1 MANEFIQIIK
11 KKWIRSIALTIL
23 LFAIIV
29 AAYLVINFVVKQAN
43 FTDFDFTKEKIYSIS
58 QATEDKLQN
67 LDKDVTISVYNMYQY
82 VEDFA
87 YKYANLNDHIR
98 VEKLE
103 NLNAKT
109 DWKTNYGVTDTS
121 AFVVIQTEDRE
132 KILFNSDFYTYD
144 YTSGQ
149 EIDTTEEA
157 ITNAILDV
165 TIEEKPKIYFL
176 TGHNLY
182 TEAYFQYLEMS
193 LEGEANEVEYIDL
206 LKTGSVPE
214 DCKVLVIT
222 ALQEDITAKEKDA
235 ILDYI
240 KQGGEILLLLDP
252 NLNKIDMPNFQAVL
266 DEYGVSVSEGYLLEG
281 DANQMMAGAPNFI
294 IAPINS
300 SSELVKNIDMGLNV
314 CLVNSGKLDIASTKE
329 LEEKNVTLETLAT
342 VSDKAFYR
350 TDLESTSEN
359 KIDSDEDA
367 KGATV
372 AAMLTKQMDEDKT
385 SKLIVFANTVFATN
399 IQIDSQYY
407 IYAITNYNNEDVLL
421 NSVSYLTQREDN
433 ITIRKDSETVTTYN
447 VTEMQTRIV
456 LGLIFSIPILIV
468 VIGIVVWQLRR
479 RKK

>member
-1 MANEFIQIIK
+1 MENKFIQIIK
-11 KKWIRSIALTIL
+11 KKWLRSITLTIL

-29 AAYLVINFVVKQAN
+29 ALYLVINFVVQQAN

-67 LDKDVTISVYNMYQY
+67 LDEDVTISIYNMYQY

-87 YKYANLNDHIR
+87 YKYANLNDHIK
-98 VEKLE
+98 VEELE

-121 AFVVIQTEDRE
+121 SFLVIQTEDKE
-132 KILFNSDFYTYD
+132 KILFSSDFYTYD
-144 YTSGQ
+144 YTTYE

-182 TEAYFQYLEMS
+182 SEDYFQYLQMS
-193 LEGEANEVEYIDL
+193 LEDEANEVESIDL
-206 LKTGSVPE
+206 LTTGSVPE
-214 DCKVLVIT
+214 DCQVLVIT
-222 ALQEDITAKEKDA
+222 ALQEDITEKERDA

-240 KQGGEILLLLDP
+240 EQGGEILLLMDP
-252 NLNKIDMPNFQAVL
+252 NLNKIEMPNFQDVL
-266 DEYGVSVSEGYLLEG
+266 DEYGVSISDGYLLEG
-281 DANQMMAGAPNFI
+281 DANQMMAGAPNYI
-294 IAPINS
+294 IAPISS
-300 SSELVKNIDMGLNV
+300 SSEIVKNISMGLNI
-314 CLVNSGKLDIASTKE
+314 CLINSGKLDFASTEE

-342 VSDKAFYR
+342 VSDQAFYR
-350 TDLESTSEN
+350 TDLESSSET

-367 KGATV
+367 AGATV
-372 AAMLTKQMDEDKT
+372 AAMLTKKVDEDNT
-385 SKLIVFANTVFATN
+385 SKLIVFANTAFATN
-399 IQIDSQYY
+399 VQIDPQYY
-407 IYAITNYNNEDVLL
+407 ILAITNYNNEDVLL

-433 ITIRKDSETVTTYN
+433 ITIRKDSEAVTTYN

>member
-1 MANEFIQIIK
+1 M
-11 KKWIRSIALTIL
+11 
-23 LFAIIV
+23 
-29 AAYLVINFVVKQAN
+29 
-43 FTDFDFTKEKIYSIS
+43 
-58 QATEDKLQN
+58 
-67 LDKDVTISVYNMYQY
+67 
-82 VEDFA
+82 
-87 YKYANLNDHIR
+87 
-98 VEKLE
+98 
-103 NLNAKT
+103 
-109 DWKTNYGVTDTS
+109 
-121 AFVVIQTEDRE
+121 
-132 KILFNSDFYTYD
+132 
-144 YTSGQ
+144 
-149 EIDTTEEA
+149 
-157 ITNAILDV
+157 
-165 TIEEKPKIYFL
+165 
-176 TGHNLY
+176 
-182 TEAYFQYLEMS
+182 
-193 LEGEANEVEYIDL
+193 
-206 LKTGSVPE
+206 
-214 DCKVLVIT
+214 
-222 ALQEDITAKEKDA
+222 
-235 ILDYI
+235 
-240 KQGGEILLLLDP
+240 LLDP

-314 CLVNSGKLDIASTKE
+314 CLVNSGKLDIASTKK

>member
-1 MANEFIQIIK
+1 MENKFIQIIK
-11 KKWIRSIALTIL
+11 KKWLRSIALTIL

-87 YKYANLNDHIR
+87 YKYANLNDHIK

-165 TIEEKPKIYFL
+165 TIEEKPNIYFL

-433 ITIRKDSETVTTYN
+433 ITIRKDSETVATYN

>member
-1 MANEFIQIIK
+1 
-11 KKWIRSIALTIL
+11 
-23 LFAIIV
+23 
-29 AAYLVINFVVKQAN
+29 
-43 FTDFDFTKEKIYSIS
+43 
-58 QATEDKLQN
+58 
-67 LDKDVTISVYNMYQY
+67 
-82 VEDFA
+82 
-87 YKYANLNDHIR
+87 
-98 VEKLE
+98 
-103 NLNAKT
+103 
-109 DWKTNYGVTDTS
+109 
-121 AFVVIQTEDRE
+121 
-132 KILFNSDFYTYD
+132 
-144 YTSGQ
+144 
-149 EIDTTEEA
+149 
-157 ITNAILDV
+157 
-165 TIEEKPKIYFL
+165 
-176 TGHNLY
+176 
-182 TEAYFQYLEMS
+182 
-193 LEGEANEVEYIDL
+193 
-206 LKTGSVPE
+206 
-214 DCKVLVIT
+214 
-222 ALQEDITAKEKDA
+222 
-235 ILDYI
+235 
-240 KQGGEILLLLDP
+240 
-252 NLNKIDMPNFQAVL
+252 
-266 DEYGVSVSEGYLLEG
+266 
-281 DANQMMAGAPNFI
+281 
-294 IAPINS
+294 
-300 SSELVKNIDMGLNV
+300 MGLNV
-314 CLVNSGKLDIASTKE
+314 CLVNSGKLDIASTKK